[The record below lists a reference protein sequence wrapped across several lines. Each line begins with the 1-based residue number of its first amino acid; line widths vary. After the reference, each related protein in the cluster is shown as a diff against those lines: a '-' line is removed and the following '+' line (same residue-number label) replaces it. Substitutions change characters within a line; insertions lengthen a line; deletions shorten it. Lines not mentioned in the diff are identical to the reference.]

1 MAQAPAPFPP
11 CFSDKD
17 CVVTG
22 GLAPKCVIN
31 GPAGVCSPKKSSTT
45 NTPTATP
52 KANQAGNKTIGG
64 MSIPMIIGV
73 AAGGA
78 VLLAILVGFLIIRKR
93 RARRAAKN
101 NDRTNTKDIEQ
112 DDAPTFIKAHAARSK
127 RKTAQEAF
135 NNPTLVPVEMSSSPF
150 TPERIPP
157 PPHATVTP
165 PSIHPSRTSMASS
178 RSARTV
184 YVHPLAPPPAAL
196 QDVPSHDTLLMH
208 AANNPY
214 PIYQPMPLGPTN
226 PHGLG
231 FYFTAFDTTY
241 AGTLDTTTGQFR
253 FNDQHQCDDYYYK
266 LNAVPYYM
274 EPRPSMSGSGSDY
287 GREGSTTFS
296 ASGDT
301 AVDSERQSPHMEA
314 AYRPSLDGGRPTSVC
329 VDAGFRPRG
338 M

>member
-11 CFSDKD
+11 CLTDKD

-31 GPAGVCSPKKSSTT
+31 GAAGVCSPKKSSTT
-45 NTPTATP
+45 NTPAATP
-52 KANQAGNKTIGG
+52 KANQAGNKSTGG
-64 MSIPMIIGV
+64 VSIPMIIGV
-73 AAGGA
+73 VAGAA
-78 VLLAILVGFLIIRKR
+78 VLLAIVIGFLIIRKR
-93 RARRAAKN
+93 RARRAAD
-101 NDRTNTKDIEQ
+101 DRENTKDIEQ
-112 DDAPTFIKAHAARSK
+112 DDAPTFIKKHAARSK

-150 TPERIPP
+150 TPEPIPP

-165 PSIHPSRTSMASS
+165 PPIHASRTSMASS
-178 RSARTV
+178 RSARTA
-184 YVHPLAPPPAAL
+184 YIHPVAPPQAL
-196 QDVPSHDTLLMH
+196 PDGPSHDTLLRH

-241 AGTLDTTTGQFR
+241 TGTLDTATGQFR
-253 FNDQHQCDDYYYK
+253 FNDQYQCDDYYYK

-274 EPRPSMSGSGSDY
+274 ESRPSTSGSGSDY
-287 GREGSTTFS
+287 GREGSTTLS

-301 AVDSERQSPHMEA
+301 AVDSEKQSPRMEA
-314 AYRPSLDGGRPTSVC
+314 AYRPSLDSGRPTSVF